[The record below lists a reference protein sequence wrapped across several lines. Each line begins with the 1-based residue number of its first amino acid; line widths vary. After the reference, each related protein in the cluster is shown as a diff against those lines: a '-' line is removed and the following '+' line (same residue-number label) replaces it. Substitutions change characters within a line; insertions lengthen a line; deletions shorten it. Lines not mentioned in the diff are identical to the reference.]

1 MGQADIPE
9 RHVPS
14 DFTTDFT
21 SLICH
26 LLAVK
31 FDPFNRVDQ
40 LVLAQ
45 QMFKHFEYT
54 MNYSVTCSKTFI
66 AREVKP
72 TYKSISY
79 KNWEAPLVII
89 LSYTL
94 QSIYC

>member
-1 MGQADIPE
+1 MGHNEADIPE

-31 FDPFNRVDQ
+31 FDLFNRVDQ

-54 MNYSVTCSKTFI
+54 MNYSVKCSKTFLLQAI
-66 AREVKP
+66 CR
-72 TYKSISY
+72 Y
-79 KNWEAPLVII
+79 VIEF
-89 LSYTL
+89 Y
-94 QSIYC
+94 YE